1 MKHTGNNWKVAADP
15 EKQGLH
21 PLHDNRFIVTD
32 DAEFIEYESDG
43 EMKYELLEGSII
55 CQMKDTFNQPN
66 DARLIAAA
74 PELLETL
81 KDCVS
86 ELQRAYDW
94 MKENDKMSDVIETQR
109 RATLHD
115 AHALLDRLR

>member
-1 MKHTGNNWKVAADP
+1 MEYTKGPWTYQKDKKTIYVWSDNYLVARIID
-15 EKQGLH
+15 
-21 PLHDNRFIVTD
+21 TW
-32 DAEFIEYESDG
+32 IED
-43 EMKYELLEGSII
+43 K
-55 CQMKDTFNQPN
+55 PN
-66 DARLIAAA
+66 ARLIAAA

-94 MKENDKMSDVIETQR
+94 MKENDKMSDVIATQR

-115 AHALLDRLR
+115 AHALLDRLK